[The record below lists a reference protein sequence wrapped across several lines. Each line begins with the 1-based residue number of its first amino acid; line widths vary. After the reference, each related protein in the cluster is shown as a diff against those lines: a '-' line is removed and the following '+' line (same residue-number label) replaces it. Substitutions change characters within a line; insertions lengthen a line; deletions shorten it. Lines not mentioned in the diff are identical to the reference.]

1 VLELVAGAKPFTSA
15 KYSNSEASRLMLLVK
30 RESDCVQRTTPRRR
44 PFSWWVAVLIAFGGV
59 VRANTGSAQQAAS
72 RPTLVVFFTI
82 DQMRPDYLSRFDKQL
97 SGGLARLYHNGAV
110 FENAYQDH
118 AITETAPGHSAT
130 LSGRFPRSTG
140 ITTNT
145 LGVQDDRAPLL
156 AGGGPGASPFRFRG
170 TTLIDWMRV
179 ADPLSKALSISR
191 KDRGAILPLG
201 RAHEQ
206 VFWYAPDRF
215 TTSSYYHDTM
225 PAWVQ
230 RFNARQLPQRFAGQ
244 RWTLLLPA
252 SAYAEPDSV
261 PLENQGR
268 GFVFPHPFPTDSDA
282 AARSLPAY
290 PMMDEVTLQAALAG
304 VEALN
309 LGRGPQ
315 TDLLAV
321 SLSTTDA
328 VGHAFGPDSREI
340 HDQILR
346 LDRYLGAFLDSLF
359 RMRDSTRIVI
369 GLTADHGIQPYPAIH
384 AARTKGAVAR
394 YADVEPLYAE
404 TVGRLVDRGVDTSAL
419 QFTEGMLFVNRATF
433 TRAHVD
439 ADSVL
444 RRFAEAARKVPGV
457 GRVDFV
463 QSLAQAD
470 TVHDAVARR
479 WIHMLSP
486 ELPVELVVSL
496 EPYAYWAGTAIA
508 THGTPNDEDAHVPLL
523 FWGPAIR
530 PGHYAEF
537 ARVVDIAPTLARI
550 VGVPPLERL
559 DGHVLS
565 HAMR

>member
-1 VLELVAGAKPFTSA
+1 
-15 KYSNSEASRLMLLVK
+15 MLVK
-30 RESDCVQRTTPRRR
+30 RESGTVRQSWVVLPR
-44 PFSWWVAVLIAFGGV
+44 ALATLAALFGITLPSM
-59 VRANTGSAQQAAS
+59 ALSQQSAQK
-72 RPTLVVFFTI
+72 PTLVVFFTI
-82 DQMRPDYLSRFDKQL
+82 DQMRPDYLPRFDKQL
-97 SGGLARLYHNGAV
+97 TGGLARLYRNGAV
-110 FENAYQDH
+110 FDNAYQDH

-140 ITTNT
+140 ITTNS
-145 LGVQDDRAPLL
+145 LGVEDNRAPLL
-156 AGGGPGASPFRFRG
+156 GGGGPGASPFRFRG

-179 ADPLSKALSISR
+179 ADWRSHALSISR

-215 TTSSYYHDTM
+215 TTSTYYHDTL
-225 PAWVQ
+225 PSWID
-230 RFNARQLPQRFAGQ
+230 RFNARRLPQRFAGQ
-244 RWTLLLPA
+244 SWNLLLPA
-252 SAYAEPDSV
+252 NAYSEPDTV
-261 PLENQGR
+261 PIENQGH
-268 GFVFPHPFPTDSDA
+268 GFVFPHPFPADSDA

-304 VEALN
+304 VEALK

-346 LDRYLGAFLDSLF
+346 LDRYLGAFMDSLF
-359 RMRDSTRIVI
+359 KLRDSTRIVMA
-369 GLTADHGIQPYPAIH
+369 LTADHGIQPYPAIH

-404 TVGRLVDRGVDTSAL
+404 TVMRLVDRGVDTSAL
-419 QFTEGMLFVNRATF
+419 QFAEGMLFVNRSAF
-433 TRAHVD
+433 MRAHVD
-439 ADSVL
+439 VDSVL
-444 RRFAEAARKVPGV
+444 KRFAEEARKVPGV

-463 QSLAQAD
+463 KALAQAD
-470 TVHDAVARR
+470 TVRDAIARR
-479 WIHMLSP
+479 WMHMLSP

-496 EPYAYWAGTAIA
+496 EPYAYWAGTSIA

-523 FWGPAIR
+523 LWGPALR
-530 PGHYAEF
+530 PGHYDEF

-559 DGHVLS
+559 DGHVL
-565 HAMR
+565 ARAVR